1 MKNTRTV
8 RIAAGTVCLIVVAL
22 AMGWF
27 VGRYIPVDPRE
38 PEPRIGDGLAPRSG
52 LAIEKV
58 IDADPGTTL
67 KLSNITQ
74 GIKYMH
80 TESDRE
86 PLSAA
91 AVENWK
97 ESGNWEYDCPDIN
110 VSVLETKTTGT
121 ASFADWYP
129 NYKASNWEVY
139 NNSKIVA
146 VTLSITNASEEDLV
160 YWQDIPEFTLWSPN
174 IANLDGSLG
183 SGAMLDQAA
192 FWDTNPP
199 LRSFDESSTDPD
211 RGRYIDLKPGESQ
224 TLVFPFKINKNNL
237 IDQSAFDELD
247 PSDFCIQ
254 TADYDPAPPTAFGC
268 KRPPPSRAATHHRPK
283 NTPQPLERIFRA
295 MMYLARIRFARF
307 HRLSAHETIETVKN
321 DHAEGRRVWGRLTT
335 PK

>member
-27 VGRYIPVDPRE
+27 VGRYIPGDPRE

-224 TLVFPFKINKNNL
+224 TLVSHSRSTRTTSSTKAPSTSSIPPTSASRRL
-237 IDQSAFDELD
+237 IT
-247 PSDFCIQ
+247 I
-254 TADYDPAPPTAFGC
+254 PAPPTAFGC

-283 NTPQPLERIFRA
+283 NTPQPLERIFA

>member
-27 VGRYIPVDPRE
+27 VGRYIPGDPRE

-160 YWQDIPEFTLWSPN
+160 E
-174 IANLDGSLG
+174 
-183 SGAMLDQAA
+183 
-192 FWDTNPP
+192 
-199 LRSFDESSTDPD
+199 
-211 RGRYIDLKPGESQ
+211 
-224 TLVFPFKINKNNL
+224 
-237 IDQSAFDELD
+237 
-247 PSDFCIQ
+247 
-254 TADYDPAPPTAFGC
+254 
-268 KRPPPSRAATHHRPK
+268 
-283 NTPQPLERIFRA
+283 
-295 MMYLARIRFARF
+295 
-307 HRLSAHETIETVKN
+307 
-321 DHAEGRRVWGRLTT
+321 
-335 PK
+335 

>member
-1 MKNTRTV
+1 
-8 RIAAGTVCLIVVAL
+8 
-22 AMGWF
+22 MGI
-27 VGRYIPVDPRE
+27 RLPRHQRLR
-38 PEPRIGDGLAPRSG
+38 PRDENHGHR
-52 LAIEKV
+52 
-58 IDADPGTTL
+58 
-67 KLSNITQ
+67 KLCRLVSELQ
-74 GIKYMH
+74 GI
-80 TESDRE
+80 E
-86 PLSAA
+86 L
-91 AVENWK
+91 
-97 ESGNWEYDCPDIN
+97 
-110 VSVLETKTTGT
+110 
-121 ASFADWYP
+121 
-129 NYKASNWEVY
+129 EVY

-254 TADYDPAPPTAFGC
+254 TADYDSGTA
-268 KRPPPSRAATHHRPK
+268 
-283 NTPQPLERIFRA
+283 
-295 MMYLARIRFARF
+295 Y
-307 HRLSAHETIETVKN
+307 RL
-321 DHAEGRRVWGRLTT
+321 WL
-335 PK
+335 